1 VPNSIVIILH
11 LLIHLTV
18 LTTLWSKKFYY
29 PYYLDEETEQ
39 EVISPGSPNQAV
51 VEAEIKPKS
60 MLWTPTSHQEKV
72 GWWLERGQESWGRVF
87 QEVKWTHRK
96 AYRELE
102 EGGWRW
108 EMSFTLGIMWTA
120 VLLELPGILCLSS
133 FLHIG
138 RYTLVHS
145 IYVPFLREQG
155 NASQEGRCVLPSSSF
170 LRGSVVH

>member
-1 VPNSIVIILH
+1 MPNSIVIILH

-120 VLLELPGILCLSS
+120 VLFGWGCHTKEMTGGCFWSYQAFSVWALFS
-133 FLHIG
+133 
-138 RYTLVHS
+138 TLADT
-145 IYVPFLREQG
+145 L
-155 NASQEGRCVLPSSSF
+155 
-170 LRGSVVH
+170 